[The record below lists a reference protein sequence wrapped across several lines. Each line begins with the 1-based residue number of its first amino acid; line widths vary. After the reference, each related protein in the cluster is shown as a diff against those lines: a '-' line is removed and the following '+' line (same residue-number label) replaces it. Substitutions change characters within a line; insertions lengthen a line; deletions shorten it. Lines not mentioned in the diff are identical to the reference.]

1 MDEVSRPPTA
11 SDNSATTPASPA
23 TPTSHDATTPTSHDA
38 TTPTSHDATTPTSHD
53 ATTPATGGPSRR
65 QLLRGAGAGLGAV
78 ALAPML
84 GHGSR
89 PADARDRVTARAA
102 GDRSLDLAQ
111 DWKFVLVNPNGTT
124 DPTGAYNN
132 AYQPG
137 FDDSAWRTL
146 DIPHDWAIELT
157 PVDTPGTSSGTGF
170 LQTGLAWYRKHFT
183 LPQALA
189 GQRISVEFDGIYM
202 NSSVW
207 LNGQFLGNHPY
218 AYTGYNF
225 DVTGIAHTDGTTP
238 NVLAV
243 MVPSAQPSSR
253 WYPGSGIFR
262 NAYLVVTGPVHVA
275 RHGTFVTTPDL
286 ATTASA
292 GYANVVV
299 QTDVANDGSDG
310 SDVDV
315 AVTITDA
322 RGRPAGHGTSTVSV
336 PAGKTQRT
344 SVTVKVTSPAL
355 WSTSNPALYSLRTDV
370 SAGGAVVDSTTTSF
384 GIRYFSFDPAAGFSL
399 NGEHMK
405 LHGVDLHATEGAIGS
420 AVRYDALVRQMEIMQ
435 SMGVNALR
443 TAHNPP
449 APELV
454 QVCERLGIVMMVE
467 AFDCWHT
474 GKVADDY
481 HLYFDQWSDYDIGEM
496 VNAAKNSPAV
506 VLWSIGNETPDTGRS
521 TGPAIAQRLVSD
533 VKAIDTTRP
542 VVMGSDQYRSVPR
555 AGSPQDLILAELD
568 GLGVNYNTA
577 TSMDGLHAK
586 YPGKFFFCS
595 ETSSETSTRGVYQDP
610 QLLNTGEN
618 YTPGK
623 RATSSY
629 DNNLASWTMSGEYEL
644 KKDRDRDFWTGGF
657 LWSGQDYIGEPTPYD
672 VFPVKASF
680 FGAVDTAGFPK
691 DAYYLFRSQ
700 WRPDPMVH
708 IVPMNWT
715 DHQPGEQVS
724 VWVYA
729 NVPTVELF
737 LNGRSLGEKSF
748 DQKVTTFGLAY
759 LETTE
764 PTGDDYN
771 YPSGS
776 YTSPNGSTGKLHL
789 AWTVPFQP
797 GRLTAVASKGGK
809 AVARDEVVTAAAA
822 HAITLTPGSEVLA
835 ADGTS
840 LAFLTVEV
848 TDRAGVLVPSAGNL
862 IKFAVSGPGR
872 LAGVDNGRQENPQS
886 YQASSVPAYNG
897 KALVVVQATRQP
909 GHITVTASS
918 PGLAPAR
925 VTLRAAPARSNR
937 PALPATGAAATV
949 AATSAATAAGAQHE
963 AAASGS
969 QATADA
975 SYSGA
980 PATVPAAM
988 LDGDL
993 TTGWSNFYNKSG
1005 TANLHA
1011 VSVSN
1016 PSDWVSVSWP
1026 QPQSF
1031 DSLAVSFTTSS
1042 PLALPAA
1049 ATVSYWDGRKFVPVR
1064 DLVIDWATASNQ
1076 PSTFTF
1082 RAVRS
1087 SQVRL
1092 DMTSA
1097 APGTSAGFLMI
1108 AEFQVLSNG
1117 QSIT

>member
-1 MDEVSRPPTA
+1 
-11 SDNSATTPASPA
+11 
-23 TPTSHDATTPTSHDA
+23 
-38 TTPTSHDATTPTSHD
+38 
-53 ATTPATGGPSRR
+53 
-65 QLLRGAGAGLGAV
+65 
-78 ALAPML
+78 ML
-84 GHGSR
+84 GRASR

-102 GDRSLDLAQ
+102 GDRSLDLGQ
-111 DWKFVLVNPNGTT
+111 DWKFVLVNPNGTN
-124 DPTGAYNN
+124 DPTGAYTD
-132 AYQPG
+132 AFQPG
-137 FDDSAWRTL
+137 FDDSGWRTL

-157 PVDTPGTSSGTGF
+157 PVDLPGTSSGTGF

-183 LPQALA
+183 LPSSLA

-225 DVTGIAHTDGTTP
+225 DVTNIVHTDGVTP

-262 NAYLVVTGPVHVA
+262 NAYLVVTNPVHVA

-286 ATTASA
+286 ATTVAS
-292 GYANVVV
+292 GYANVQV
-299 QTDVANDGSDG
+299 QTDVANDGT
-310 SDVDV
+310 VDTNAEV
-315 AVTITDA
+315 TVTITDP
-322 RGRPAGHGTSTVSV
+322 RGRPAGHGTTTVTV
-336 PAGKTQRT
+336 PAGQTQRT
-344 SVTVKVTSPAL
+344 TVTVKATSPTL
-355 WSTSNPALYSLRTDV
+355 WSTGNPALYGLRTDV
-370 SAGGAVVDSTTTSF
+370 SASGATVDSTTTAF
-384 GIRYFSFDPAAGFSL
+384 GIRYFSFDPTAGFSL

-405 LHGVDLHATEGAIGS
+405 LRGVDLHATEGAIGS
-420 AVRYDALVRQMEIMQ
+420 AVRYDALSRQMELMQ
-435 SMGVNALR
+435 SMGVNTLR

-454 QVCERLGIVMMVE
+454 QVCERLGILMMVE
-467 AFDCWHT
+467 AFDCWQT

-481 HLYFDQWSDYDIGEM
+481 HLYFNQWSDYDIGEM
-496 VNAAKNSPAV
+496 VNASKNSPAV

-533 VKAIDTTRP
+533 IKAIDTTRP
-542 VVMGSDQYRSVPR
+542 VVMGSDQYRFVPR
-555 AGSPQDLILAELD
+555 TGSPQDLIVAELD

-618 YTPGK
+618 YTPNK

-644 KKDRDRDFWTGGF
+644 KKDRDRDFWAGGF

-680 FGAVDTAGFPK
+680 FGAADTAGFPK
-691 DAYYLFRSQ
+691 DAYYLYQSQ
-700 WRPDPMVH
+700 WLTDPMVH

-715 DHQPGEQVS
+715 DHQPGEQVA

-729 NVPTVELF
+729 NAPTVELF
-737 LNGRSLGEKSF
+737 LNGKSLGAKSF
-748 DQKVTTFGLAY
+748 DHKVTTFGLPY

-789 AWTVPFQP
+789 EWAVPFQP
-797 GRLTAVASKGGK
+797 GRLTAVASASGK
-809 AVARDEVVTAAAA
+809 VLARDQVATAGPA
-822 HAITLTPGSEVLA
+822 HAISLTPDSDVLT

-840 LAFLTVEV
+840 LSFLTVEV
-848 TDRAGVLVPSAGNL
+848 TDRAGELVPGAGNQ
-862 IKFAVSGPGR
+862 IDFAITAPGR

-886 YQASSVPAYNG
+886 YQATSVPAFNG
-897 KALVVVQATRQP
+897 RALVVVGSTREP
-909 GHITVTASS
+909 GHITVTATS
-918 PGLAPAR
+918 PGLTPAR
-925 VTLRAAPARSNR
+925 VTLRAVPARSHHR
-937 PALPATGAAATV
+937 ALPSVGAP
-949 AATSAATAAGAQHE
+949 AAGAAVAS
-963 AAASGS
+963 AARAPASKALDAGS
-969 QATADA
+969 TPSGAIADA
-975 SYSGA
+975 SFSGA
-980 PATVPAAM
+980 PATIPAAM

-1016 PSDWVSVSWP
+1016 PADWVSVSWP
-1026 QPQSF
+1026 GPQSF
-1031 DSLAVSFTTSS
+1031 DSLSVSFTTSS
-1042 PLALPAA
+1042 TLALPAS
-1049 ATVSYWDGRKFVPVR
+1049 ATVSYWNGRAFVPVR
-1064 DLVIDWATASNQ
+1064 NLAIDWATASNQ
-1076 PSTFTF
+1076 PSVFTF
-1082 RAVRS
+1082 SGVRS

-1097 APGTSAGFLMI
+1097 APGTGGGFLAI
-1108 AEFQVLSNG
+1108 AELQVLSNG
-1117 QSIT
+1117 QNIT

>member
-1 MDEVSRPPTA
+1 MDQVSRPAP
-11 SDNSATTPASPA
+11 TTPAPN
-23 TPTSHDATTPTSHDA
+23 TPTGTT
-38 TTPTSHDATTPTSHD
+38 
-53 ATTPATGGPSRR
+53 GPSRR

-78 ALAPML
+78 AFAPVL
-84 GHGSR
+84 GRAAR
-89 PADARDRVTARAA
+89 PADAKDRVTARVA

-111 DWKFVLVNPNGTT
+111 DWKFVLVNPSGTT
-124 DPTGAYNN
+124 DPTGAYTD
-132 AYQPG
+132 AFQSG
-137 FDDSAWRTL
+137 FDDSGWRTL

-157 PVDTPGTSSGTGF
+157 PVQTAGTSSGTGF

-183 LPQALA
+183 LPSSLA

-207 LNGQFLGNHPY
+207 LNGQLLGNHPY

-225 DVTGIAHTDGTTP
+225 DVTDIAHTDGTTP

-262 NAYLVVTGPVHVA
+262 NAYLVVTSPVHVA

-286 ATTASA
+286 AATIAS
-292 GYANVVV
+292 GYANVAV
-299 QTDVANDGSDG
+299 QTDVANDSTADA
-310 SDVDV
+310 SADV
-315 AVTITDA
+315 AVTITDPH
-322 RGRPAGHGTSTVSV
+322 GRPAGHGTATVTVAASQT
-336 PAGKTQRT
+336 ART
-344 SVTVKVTSPAL
+344 TVTVKVTSPAL
-355 WSTSNPALYSLRTDV
+355 WSTNSPHMYGARTDV
-370 SAGGAVVDSTTTSF
+370 SVNGVRQDSTEASF

-399 NGEHMK
+399 NGQHVK

-435 SMGVNALR
+435 SMGVNTLR

-454 QVCERLGIVMMVE
+454 QVCERLGILMMVE

-496 VNAAKNSPAV
+496 VNASKNSPAV

-521 TGPAIAQRLVSD
+521 TGPAIAKRLISD
-533 VKAIDTTRP
+533 IKAIDTTRP
-542 VVMGSDQYRSVPR
+542 VVMGSDQYRGVPR
-555 AGSPQDLILAELD
+555 AGSPQDQILVELD

-595 ETSSETSTRGVYQDP
+595 ETSSETSSRGVYQDP

-623 RATSSY
+623 RTTSSY

-644 KKDRDRDFWTGGF
+644 KKDRDRDFWAGGF

-715 DHQPGEQVS
+715 DHEPGEQVS

-729 NVPTVELF
+729 NAPTVELF
-737 LNGRSLGEKSF
+737 LNGTSLGAKSF
-748 DQKVTTFGLAY
+748 DQKKTTFGLAY

-789 AWTVPFQP
+789 EWSVPFRP
-797 GRLTAVASKGGK
+797 GTLTAVASSNGK
-809 AVARDEVVTAAAA
+809 TVAHERVVTAGRP
-822 HAITLTPGSEVLA
+822 HAITLTSSKDVLA

-840 LAFLTVEV
+840 LSFLTVQV
-848 TDRAGVLVPSAGNL
+848 TDQAGVVVPSAANV
-862 IKFAVSGPGR
+862 INFAITGPGE

-886 YQASSVPAYNG
+886 YQAASVPAFSG
-897 KALVVVQATRQP
+897 KALVIVQATREP
-909 GHITVTASS
+909 GHITVKATS

-925 VTLRAAPARSNR
+925 VSLRTVAARAGRPVLRSTAGARAVAAGPVTAATLDAAAAPA
-937 PALPATGAAATV
+937 
-949 AATSAATAAGAQHE
+949 AGATP
-963 AAASGS
+963 SG
-969 QATADA
+969 ATADS

-980 PATVPAAM
+980 PATIPAAM

-993 TTGWSNFYNKSG
+993 TTGWSNFYNKVG

-1016 PSDWVSVSWP
+1016 PADWVSITWP

-1031 DSLAVSFTTSS
+1031 DSLAVSFTTSAT
-1042 PLALPAA
+1042 LALPAS
-1049 ATVSYWDGRKFVPVR
+1049 ATVSYWDGHRFVPVR
-1064 DLVIDWATASNQ
+1064 DLAIDWATASNQ
-1076 PSTFTF
+1076 PSVFTF

-1097 APGTSAGFLMI
+1097 SPGTGAGFLKI
-1108 AEFQVLSNG
+1108 AELQVLSDG
-1117 QSIT
+1117 QNIT